1 MEISRTLHWQLGR
14 KRLRQ
19 AGISRLQDIYMW
31 VTVVCRARTIS
42 QSRSLW
48 PTLHLLR
55 GYVRALLHQGSDSE
69 PQRIDHCKLIHIKLR
84 VSIARMRIIPF
95 VGREPFRGWVG
106 DEQTQSTIVSCEL
119 DPSFLN

>member
-1 MEISRTLHWQLGR
+1 
-14 KRLRQ
+14 
-19 AGISRLQDIYMW
+19 MW

-95 VGREPFRGWVG
+95 VGRGPFRGWVG
-106 DEQTQSTIVSCEL
+106 DEQTQFIIVSYEL
-119 DPSFLN
+119 GGSVLFN